1 MDLATFDHLQ
11 EGALPS
17 DPQKSEEAQS
27 SLNNDIQDAY
37 KAFSSSPW
45 GAKIGGFFGSVVKQG
60 ESVYNQASKELAEVG
75 EDATKGFADLRESIL
90 NRTRSLSV
98 AENIGDEAAGDVKAD
113 GSKAVSG
120 EPSAATENDSI
131 LTRLRTGAAKRLK
144 DLQRAEDAADEALL
158 KFGGNVRD
166 FLRDAITVAAPEG
179 SDESSIL
186 FESKDSEGK
195 RVIHASRFDA
205 QMHVIHTSTKGLLEE
220 PAGEE
225 YTNWAKDFDA
235 ESKTDAISSD
245 LEKYPELR
253 STMEKLVPDQVP
265 YAEFWTRYY
274 FLRHGL
280 EAAELRRREL
290 LKAASAEDEVGWDSD
305 SDDEADAPKGEKTS
319 SVTSSTTIHPP
330 AAKLS
335 KSTSSKQPTDTK
347 SQADSEASYDVVG
360 AQSGL
365 QSQAATSP
373 KEAKKDEESD
383 DDWE

>member
-1 MDLATFDHLQ
+1 M
-11 EGALPS
+11 
-17 DPQKSEEAQS
+17 
-27 SLNNDIQDAY
+27 
-37 KAFSSSPW
+37 
-45 GAKIGGFFGSVVKQG
+45 
-60 ESVYNQASKELAEVG
+60 
-75 EDATKGFADLRESIL
+75 

-113 GSKAVSG
+113 GSKAIPG
-120 EPSAATENDSI
+120 EPSVATENDSI
-131 LTRLRTGAAKRLK
+131 LTRLRTEATKRLK

-205 QMHVIHTSTKGLLEE
+205 QMHLIHTSTKGLLEE
-220 PAGEE
+220 PAGEG

-265 YAEFWTRYY
+265 YAEFWKRYY

-290 LKAASAEDEVGWDSD
+290 LN
-305 SDDEADAPKGEKTS
+305 
-319 SVTSSTTIHPP
+319 
-330 AAKLS
+330 
-335 KSTSSKQPTDTK
+335 
-347 SQADSEASYDVVG
+347 
-360 AQSGL
+360 GL
-365 QSQAATSP
+365 
-373 KEAKKDEESD
+373 
-383 DDWE
+383 